1 MCSILMPSPVLLQQ
15 GEACAYASLST
26 TNLNLLRAL
35 QGRSAFEYPA
45 SDPAPEQVAESTSK
59 AETTPAS
66 PNENEHNV
74 KGSSNVDV
82 AQNSSIIATSW
93 SYDQKYD
100 TKGYPENTSSR
111 SSNRRW
117 RHSVN
122 DVLATLGVCAIERHE
137 VAPVRTAHEHLQFLY
152 VRSENYCGVNV
163 HAVYHILNFV
173 VDCWSIGLRQKLQVS
188 HWSLN
193 FECTCF
199 DNVQRQICCIV
210 VSL

>member
-1 MCSILMPSPVLLQQ
+1 MCSTLMPSPVLLQH
-15 GEACAYASLST
+15 GKACAYNSST
-26 TNLNLLRAL
+26 AANLNLLRPL
-35 QGRSAFEYPA
+35 QGRSAFELPA
-45 SDPAPEQVAESTSK
+45 SDPATEQVAESSTK

-82 AQNSSIIATSW
+82 ARNSSMIASSW

-111 SSNRRW
+111 ILNRRW

-122 DVLATLGVCAIERHE
+122 DVLATLGVCATENYE

-152 VRSENYCGVNV
+152 VRSENFCGFNV
-163 HAVYHILNFV
+163 HAVYNILNFV
-173 VDCWSIGLRQKLQVS
+173 VDCWSTGLRQKLQVS

-199 DNVQRQICCIV
+199 DNVQRQICCTV